1 MTSAMSRRSGFG
13 ARDEFAELA
22 DLWIEGL
29 AAPHDAGCSCGGLF
43 MPTIAAA
50 DIERDFLG
58 FLAGKY
64 RDIGELRA
72 LVAAR
77 AAAPRGEAF
86 ENWLGGLRDE
96 PLSPDARAR
105 LLADLR
111 TFLESFSGRGRSRFG
126 VCY

>member
-72 LVAAR
+72 LV
-77 AAAPRGEAF
+77 EAF
-86 ENWLGGLRDE
+86 ENWLGGLRDA

>member
-1 MTSAMSRRSGFG
+1 MMMAMSRRSGSG

-29 AAPHDAGCSCGGLF
+29 AAPHDAGCSCGGMY
-43 MPTIAAA
+43 MPSIAAA

-64 RDIGELRA
+64 RDIDELRTLIA
-72 LVAAR
+72 DR
-77 AAAPRGEAF
+77 ATGPRAEAF
-86 ENWLGGLRDE
+86 ENWLAGLGAA
-96 PLSPDARAR
+96 PLSTDARTR
-105 LLADLR
+105 LLTDLR
-111 TFLESFSGRGRSRFG
+111 TFLESFSGRDRSRFV

>member
-1 MTSAMSRRSGFG
+1 MTLAMSRRSVSG
-13 ARDEFAELA
+13 ARDAFAEMA
-22 DLWIEGL
+22 DLWIEGI

-64 RDIGELRA
+64 RDIEELRA
-72 LVAAR
+72 LVAER
-77 AAAPRGEAF
+77 SAAQRGEAF
-86 ENWLGGLRDE
+86 ENWLARLGE
-96 PLSPDARAR
+96 APLSSEGRER

-111 TFLESFSGRGRSRFG
+111 TFLESFGGRGRSRFG